1 MPVYHIRVQGHLAD
15 HYAAWFD
22 PLTITCEPSGETLLA
37 GELIDQGALFGILLK
52 IRDLGL
58 PLLTVSPNP
67 DWDKEVVLMTTEQI
81 TVTGFM
87 TIQPGTEQILLKE
100 IDALVA
106 KTRAEPGCISYD
118 FYQHKTDSHRFVFFE
133 NFADQ
138 AAFDDHFTQPYTK
151 EWIALAESH
160 GARFDI
166 QFWKMLSQ
174 PERAR

>member
-1 MPVYHIRVQGHLAD
+1 MPVYHIRIQSHLAD
-15 HYAAWFD
+15 HYAAWFE
-22 PLTITCEPSGETLLA
+22 PLTITREPSGQTLLA
-37 GELIDQGALFGILLK
+37 GELVDQGALFGILLK

-67 DWDKEVVLMTTEQI
+67 DKEVVLMTTEKI

-118 FYQHKTDSHRFVFFE
+118 FYQHKTDAHRFVFFE

-138 AAFDDHFTQPYTK
+138 AAFDNHFAQPYTK
-151 EWIALAESH
+151 KWIALAESH

-166 QFWKMLSQ
+166 QFWTMLSQ
-174 PERAR
+174 PEQAR